1 MKVKLLIMTLAAAAT
16 VGCASSHKLTMP
28 KGKWQQVNQAGF
40 IPAKAQR
47 YYIDES
53 SEVAKTEQASEQ
65 NIHNN

>member
-1 MKVKLLIMTLAAAAT
+1 MKVKLLIMILAAAAT
-16 VGCASSHKLTMP
+16 VGCTSSHKLTMP
-28 KGKWQQVNQAGF
+28 KGKWQPVNQSGF

-53 SEVAKTEQASEQ
+53 SEAVKTEQASEQ